1 MSAHSLRA
9 GAAAAL
15 LAAAAAGP
23 ARSQDAVDG
32 PDGQRVEVTG
42 EAIRSYAP
50 KNSSTGAKSEAP
62 IADTPVAVQTVEGS
76 VLRDRAITTSLDALR
91 GVSGVQAQPGSFYD
105 QFQIRGFGSGYG
117 VSYRNGLQLEGV
129 ADAVNPAFV
138 ERIEVVKGPASVLY
152 GRVEP
157 GGFVNIVT
165 KRPQAQAALEVE
177 QQFGRWGRHA
187 TSVDA
192 TGPLGDD
199 GRLSGRLIGSFERA
213 DDFYDF
219 QHYDR
224 KAAYGTLG
232 WKPSKAFEGNV
243 AIELYDYRSG
253 GRGPNTAVPVAGDRP
268 DSSVPRSRSGSDPSI
283 WDHFTDTVK
292 RKLLA
297 FDWAWHLSD
306 QWTLQQRL
314 HAVRVDEVQTG
325 IGDWGG
331 EWGFIDN
338 PLWRTNYHTNLE
350 LAGRFATGGV
360 GHELLIGTDFYRY
373 KDFWRGFVGLS
384 GISPVVTFYDPGYT
398 DLTPR
403 LQPLVDASKDN
414 VLWRSFEA
422 DLGAYVQDR
431 MSFGE
436 RWTLLA
442 GLRWDRAWQRYT
454 ATYGSAGSD
463 CYPQCTGEP
472 LNNWPSDK
480 AWSPRAALLYKAD
493 RETSL
498 YASFSRSFGT
508 NNSSYLPPGEKQ
520 APEVGVQYELG
531 AKRSLMDSRLLAT
544 ATLFQLTKR
553 NVLAQDPNDR
563 LRQIAIGQVRSRGLE
578 LDLAGQVTR
587 TLSVLAAYSWN
598 PVVITRDTNEP
609 SNEGHRRAGAPRQAA
624 SLWLKLDAGSGWF
637 GGAGVQA
644 DGQRQGNDANSW
656 QMPGYAIADA
666 MLGWRTRLAGHG
678 LELQG
683 NVKNLFDRRYF
694 DQIGYGTASW
704 GTPRAWNVAAR
715 LDW

>member
-1 MSAHSLRA
+1 MSTPFLRA
-9 GAAAAL
+9 GTAAAL

-23 ARSQDAVDG
+23 ARGQQAVDSE
-32 PDGQRVEVTG
+32 PGQRVEVTG
-42 EAIRSYAP
+42 EAVRTYAP
-50 KNSSTGAKSEAP
+50 KNSSSGAKSDAP
-62 IADTPVAVQTVEGS
+62 VVDTPVAVQTVDGS
-76 VLRDRAITTSLDALR
+76 VLRDRAITTSLDAVR
-91 GVSGVQAQPGSFYD
+91 GVSGVQGQQGTFYD

-157 GGFVNIVT
+157 GGFVNVVT
-165 KRPQAQAALEVE
+165 KRPQAQTAVGIE

-192 TGPLGDD
+192 TGPLADE
-199 GRLSGRLIGSFERA
+199 GRLTGRLIGSFERA

-243 AIELYDYRSG
+243 ALEWYDYRSG
-253 GRGPNTAVPVAGDRP
+253 GRGPNTVVPVAGDRP

-283 WDHFTDTVK
+283 WEHFTDTVK

-314 HAVRVDEVQTG
+314 HAMRVDEVQTG

-338 PLWRTNYHTNLE
+338 PLWRSNYHTNLE
-350 LAGRFATGGV
+350 LAGRFGTGGV
-360 GHELLIGTDFYRY
+360 RHELLLGTDFYRY

-384 GISPVVTFYDPGYT
+384 GIAPVVTYYDPGYT

-403 LQPLVDASKDN
+403 LRQLVDESKDN

-422 DLGAYVQDR
+422 DLGAYAQDR

-454 ATYGSAGSD
+454 ATYGAAGSD
-463 CYPQCTGEP
+463 CYPACTGEP
-472 LNNWPSDK
+472 MNNWPSDK
-480 AWSPRAALLYKAD
+480 AWSPRAALLYKLD
-493 RETSL
+493 TDTSL
-498 YASFSRSFGT
+498 YGSYSKSFGT
-508 NNSSYLPPGEKQ
+508 NNSSFLANGERQ
-520 APEVGVQYELG
+520 PPEVGVQFELG
-531 AKRSLMDSRLLAT
+531 AKRSLMDDRLLAT
-544 ATLFQLTKR
+544 VTLFQLTKR
-553 NVLAQDPNDR
+553 NLLAQDPNDR
-563 LRQIAIGQVRSRGLE
+563 LRQVAIGQVRSRGLE
-578 LDLAGQVTR
+578 LDLAGQ
-587 TLSVLAAYSWN
+587 LAPSINVLASYTFN
-598 PVVITRDTNEP
+598 PVIITRDTNEE
-609 SNEGHRRAGAPRQAA
+609 SNEGHRRAGAPLHAA
-624 SLWLKLDAGSGWF
+624 SLWMKIGEGEGLF

-644 DGQRQGNDANSW
+644 SGQRQGDDANTW
-656 QMPGYAIADA
+656 QLPGYAIAEA
-666 MLGWRTRLAGHG
+666 MLGWRTTVAGRG
-678 LELQG
+678 VELQG
-683 NVKNLFDRRYF
+683 NLKNLFDRRHF
-694 DQIGYGTASW
+694 DQLGYGTAAW
-704 GTPRAWNVAAR
+704 GTPRAWSLALRVD
-715 LDW
+715 L